1 MNVEKTRQSPFKNI
15 NPELYTINTMIYVI
29 SNGNIFQNIKN
40 PIKPTTHEYA
50 ST

>member
-15 NPELYTINTMIYVI
+15 NTELHTINTMIYVI
-29 SNGNIFQNIKN
+29 SNGNFFQKIKN